1 MDKLSTATIYNLE
14 TKFEDEV
21 VRFIP
26 TGFTDG
32 DERLFYVIKES
43 PYTAIWP
50 GSVVSAD
57 VLSDK
62 EIETV
67 FGIKLPINANR
78 ISHTIK
84 TTPNDKELG
93 TAIRNRQVK
102 LEQSNPT
109 MKFDKYGK

>member
-1 MDKLSTATIYNLE
+1 MDKLSTATIYNLA
-14 TKFEDEV
+14 TSDEV

-43 PYTAIWP
+43 PYTALWP

-62 EIETV
+62 DIETV
-67 FGIKLPINANR
+67 FDVKLPITSMP
-78 ISHTIK
+78 ISRTIK
-84 TTPNDKELG
+84 TTPNDKDLG
-93 TAIRNRQVK
+93 ITLRDRQIE

-109 MKFDKYGK
+109 FEFDKYKK

>member
-1 MDKLSTATIYNLE
+1 MDKLSTTTIYNLGL
-14 TKFEDEV
+14 FEGV

-43 PYTAIWP
+43 PHDQLEP
-50 GSVVSAD
+50 GNVVSMD
-57 VLSDK
+57 VFSVKD
-62 EIETV
+62 IELV
-67 FGIKLPINANR
+67 FGVKLSTTSMP

-93 TAIRNRQVK
+93 CKMRDRQVEFEK
-102 LEQSNPT
+102 NNPT
-109 MKFDKYGK
+109 FEFEKYQN

>member
-14 TKFEDEV
+14 TSDEV

-43 PYTAIWP
+43 PYTALWP
-50 GSVVSAD
+50 GSVVSTD

-67 FGIKLPINANR
+67 FGIKLPINANP
-78 ISHTIK
+78 ISRMIK

>member
-1 MDKLSTATIYNLE
+1 MDKLSTTTIYNLS
-14 TKFEDEV
+14 TEDEV

-50 GSVVSAD
+50 GSVVSTD

-67 FGIKLPINANR
+67 FDVKLPITAMP

-93 TAIRNRQVK
+93 TAMRERQVNWEK
-102 LEQSNPT
+102 SNPT
-109 MKFDKYGK
+109 FEFEKYQN